1 MDRLTKLIKPNKI
14 FMGEKDYQQL
24 YLVKKFIEKKYKS
37 KIIGCNTIRAKNK
50 YALSSRNFLLKNIE
64 LDKAGKIAKLL
75 INFKR
80 KLIKKENIQKIL
92 SSKKLEIE
100 KNYDV
105 KIEYLEARKEKDLLI
120 TNNIKKSRIF
130 IAYYLDKVRLIDNF

>member
-1 MDRLTKLIKPNKI
+1 MLNKI
-14 FMGEKDYQQL
+14 KL
-24 YLVKKFIEKKYKS
+24 
-37 KIIGCNTIRAKNK
+37 N
-50 YALSSRNFLLKNIE
+50 
-64 LDKAGKIAKLL
+64 KAGKIAKSL

-80 KLIKKENIQKIL
+80 NLIKKKNIQQIL

-105 KIEYLEARKEKDLLI
+105 KIEYLEARREKDLLI
-120 TNNIKKSRIF
+120 TNSIKKSRIF

>member
-1 MDRLTKLIKPNKI
+1 MEYSCWIS
-14 FMGEKDYQQL
+14 DY
-24 YLVKKFIEKKYKS
+24 
-37 KIIGCNTIRAKNK
+37 
-50 YALSSRNFLLKNIE
+50 
-64 LDKAGKIAKLL
+64 KAGKIAKLL

-80 KLIKKENIQKIL
+80 NLIKKENIQQIL

-105 KIEYLEARKEKDLLI
+105 NIEYLEARREKDLSI
-120 TNNIKKSRIF
+120 TNSIKKSRIF

>member
-75 INFKR
+75 INFKK
-80 KLIKKENIQKIL
+80 KLIKKENIQKII
-92 SSKKLEIE
+92 SSKKLKIE

>member
-1 MDRLTKLIKPNKI
+1 MLNKI
-14 FMGEKDYQQL
+14 KL
-24 YLVKKFIEKKYKS
+24 
-37 KIIGCNTIRAKNK
+37 N
-50 YALSSRNFLLKNIE
+50 
-64 LDKAGKIAKLL
+64 KAGKIAKLL

-80 KLIKKENIQKIL
+80 NLIKKENIQKIL

-105 KIEYLEARKEKDLLI
+105 KIEYLEARREKDLSI
-120 TNNIKKSRIF
+120 TNSIKKSRIF